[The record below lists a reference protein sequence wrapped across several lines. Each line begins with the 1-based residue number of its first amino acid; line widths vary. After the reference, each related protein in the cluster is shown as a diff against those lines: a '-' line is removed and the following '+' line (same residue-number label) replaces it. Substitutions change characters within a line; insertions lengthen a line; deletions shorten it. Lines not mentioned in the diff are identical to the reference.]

1 MPANSAREHPDG
13 PKSGAK
19 PPLQKT
25 SPDAASMAVE
35 SSVAQSLLRDALN
48 AVKLKLFTV
57 WKQPLRDKNGLWSLR
72 GWQFWN
78 QSDSPLASLTE
89 LEHVVAD
96 QIAWARRIPN
106 FRPCFK
112 NWSSNEQ
119 NTVHRYHG
127 TPTARLGGWGV
138 GGVAIYRNQ

>member
-89 LEHVVAD
+89 LEHVAAN
-96 QIAWARRIPN
+96 QIAWVRRTPN
-106 FRPCFK
+106 FRPYIK
-112 NWSSNEQ
+112 NWSSNDQ
-119 NTVHRYHG
+119 NTVHRCFGSHQAYF
-127 TPTARLGGWGV
+127 GGCPRGR
-138 GGVAIYRNQ
+138 GQISRN